1 MIFDATFWVAIS
13 FFIFLGLLI
22 YFKIPKRIQNI
33 LDESIKNIKNQIENA
48 EQLKDEAKNLLN
60 IQEKKLSKSK
70 KEISKMVEDAN
81 LSIEKNILKTNAEFH
96 SLMENKKKEADQ
108 RIVQMK
114 NQALKDIKNVSITI
128 ALQSIEKL
136 LKKSVDKS
144 KLDKIFKA
152 SIEETKL
159 ALKKKSS

>member
-1 MIFDATFWVAIS
+1 
-13 FFIFLGLLI
+13 
-22 YFKIPKRIQNI
+22 
-33 LDESIKNIKNQIENA
+33 
-48 EQLKDEAKNLLN
+48 
-60 IQEKKLSKSK
+60 
-70 KEISKMVEDAN
+70 
-81 LSIEKNILKTNAEFH
+81 
-96 SLMENKKKEADQ
+96 
-108 RIVQMK
+108 MK
-114 NQALKDIKNVSITI
+114 NQAIKDIKNVSITI

>member
-60 IQEKKLSKSK
+60 IQEK
-70 KEISKMVEDAN
+70 N
-81 LSIEKNILKTNAEFH
+81 
-96 SLMENKKKEADQ
+96 
-108 RIVQMK
+108 
-114 NQALKDIKNVSITI
+114 
-128 ALQSIEKL
+128 
-136 LKKSVDKS
+136 
-144 KLDKIFKA
+144 
-152 SIEETKL
+152 
-159 ALKKKSS
+159 

>member
-1 MIFDATFWVAIS
+1 
-13 FFIFLGLLI
+13 
-22 YFKIPKRIQNI
+22 
-33 LDESIKNIKNQIENA
+33 
-48 EQLKDEAKNLLN
+48 
-60 IQEKKLSKSK
+60 
-70 KEISKMVEDAN
+70 MVEDAN
-81 LSIEKNILKTNAEFH
+81 LNVEKNILKTNAEFH

-114 NQALKDIKNVSITI
+114 NQAIKDIKNVSITI

>member
-96 SLMENKKKEADQ
+96 SLMENKKEADQ

-114 NQALKDIKNVSITI
+114 NQAIKDIKNVSITI

>member
-1 MIFDATFWVAIS
+1 MTFDATFWVAIS

-96 SLMENKKKEADQ
+96 SLMENKKKRGRSKDCPDEKPSYKRHKKCLNNNCFTIDREA
-108 RIVQMK
+108 
-114 NQALKDIKNVSITI
+114 IK
-128 ALQSIEKL
+128 
-136 LKKSVDKS
+136 
-144 KLDKIFKA
+144 KI
-152 SIEETKL
+152 S
-159 ALKKKSS
+159 

>member
-1 MIFDATFWVAIS
+1 
-13 FFIFLGLLI
+13 
-22 YFKIPKRIQNI
+22 
-33 LDESIKNIKNQIENA
+33 
-48 EQLKDEAKNLLN
+48 
-60 IQEKKLSKSK
+60 
-70 KEISKMVEDAN
+70 
-81 LSIEKNILKTNAEFH
+81 
-96 SLMENKKKEADQ
+96 MENKKKEADQ

>member
-1 MIFDATFWVAIS
+1 
-13 FFIFLGLLI
+13 
-22 YFKIPKRIQNI
+22 
-33 LDESIKNIKNQIENA
+33 
-48 EQLKDEAKNLLN
+48 
-60 IQEKKLSKSK
+60 
-70 KEISKMVEDAN
+70 MVEDAN
-81 LSIEKNILKTNAEFH
+81 LNVEKNILKTNAEFH

-114 NQALKDIKNVSITI
+114 NQAIKDIKNVSITI

-159 ALKKKSS
+159 ALKKKIKLE

>member
-1 MIFDATFWVAIS
+1 
-13 FFIFLGLLI
+13 
-22 YFKIPKRIQNI
+22 
-33 LDESIKNIKNQIENA
+33 
-48 EQLKDEAKNLLN
+48 
-60 IQEKKLSKSK
+60 
-70 KEISKMVEDAN
+70 
-81 LSIEKNILKTNAEFH
+81 
-96 SLMENKKKEADQ
+96 MENKKKEADQ
-108 RIVQMK
+108 RNVQMK
-114 NQALKDIKNVSITI
+114 NQAIKDIKNVSITI